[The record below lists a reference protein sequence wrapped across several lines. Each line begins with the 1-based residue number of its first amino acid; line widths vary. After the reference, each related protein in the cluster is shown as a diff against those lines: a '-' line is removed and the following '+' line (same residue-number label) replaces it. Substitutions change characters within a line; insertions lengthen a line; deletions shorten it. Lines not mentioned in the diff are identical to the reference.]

1 MSISNYVDVFCLVT
15 AVLTRVIADGTRGSR
30 GSRVPDPREAPT
42 IGESSLSGTFN
53 HVWRC

>member
-1 MSISNYVDVFCLVT
+1 MLNVDVFCLVT
-15 AVLTRVIADGTRGSR
+15 AVLTRVIAEGTR